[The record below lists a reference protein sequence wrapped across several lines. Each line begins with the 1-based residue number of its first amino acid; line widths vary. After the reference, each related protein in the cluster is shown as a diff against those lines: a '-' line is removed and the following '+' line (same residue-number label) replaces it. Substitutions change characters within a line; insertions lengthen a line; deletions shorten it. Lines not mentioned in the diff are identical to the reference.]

1 MKKYTLGLYEKAIKL
16 DLTWEEKLSCAKEN
30 GFDFIEISIDETDEK
45 LKRLNWTKEERLKF
59 LEAQF
64 KIGIPVT
71 SMCLSAHRKYPMG
84 SLDKEVRKKSME
96 IIEKGIILAQDIGV
110 RIIQL
115 AGYDVYYEE
124 HSEETEKLFLENLRK
139 SVEIASKYGVILG
152 FETMETGFMDTVEKA
167 MKYVNIINSPYLK
180 VYPDIGNLTNASKA
194 YKNSIMYDLESGQGF
209 IFACHL
215 KDTVP
220 GKYRDIKFG
229 DGSVEF
235 EKIIKKVWKLGV
247 RRFTGEFWYD
257 GEENWQIDIK
267 EANKF
272 LRERIDKCIL

>member
-1 MKKYTLGLYEKAIKL
+1 MKEYSLGLYEKAMKL
-16 DLTWEEKLSCAKEN
+16 DLTWEEKLNCAKEN
-30 GFDFIEISIDETDEK
+30 GFDFVEISIDETEEK
-45 LKRLNWTKEERLKF
+45 LKRLDWTKEERIKF

-64 KIGIPVT
+64 KVGIPVN

-84 SLDKEVRKKSME
+84 SLNRETRERSME
-96 IIEKGIILAQDIGV
+96 IMEKAIILARDIGV

-124 HSEETEKLFLENLRK
+124 HNEQTEKLFLENLRK
-139 SVEIASKYGVILG
+139 SVELASKHGVILG
-152 FETMETGFMDTVEKA
+152 FETMETAFMDTVEKA

-180 VYPDIGNLTNASKA
+180 VYPDIGNLTNASKI
-194 YKNSIMYDLESGQGF
+194 YKNSIMYDLESGQGS

-229 DGSVEF
+229 DGNVEF
-235 EKIIKKVWKLGV
+235 EKIIKKAWKLGV
-247 RRFTGEFWYD
+247 RRFTGEFWYH
-257 GEENWQIDIK
+257 GEENWKEDIK

-272 LRERIDKCIL
+272 LRERIDKAIL

>member
-1 MKKYTLGLYEKAIKL
+1 
-16 DLTWEEKLSCAKEN
+16 
-30 GFDFIEISIDETDEK
+30 
-45 LKRLNWTKEERLKF
+45 
-59 LEAQF
+59 
-64 KIGIPVT
+64 
-71 SMCLSAHRKYPMG
+71 MCLSAHRKYPMG
-84 SLDKEVRKKSME
+84 SLDKNVRERSME
-96 IIEKGIILAQDIGV
+96 IMEKAIILAQDIGV

-124 HSEETEKLFLENLRK
+124 HSEETERLFLENLRK

-152 FETMETGFMDTVEKA
+152 FETMETSFMDTVEKA

-180 VYPDIGNLTNASKA
+180 VYPDIGNLTNASKV
-194 YKNSIMYDLESGQGF
+194 YKNSIMYDLKIGQDS

-235 EKIIKKVWKLGV
+235 EKVIKEAWELGV
-247 RRFTGEFWYD
+247 RRFTGEFWYH
-257 GEENWQIDIK
+257 GEENWQNDIK

-272 LRERIDKCIL
+272 LRERIEKNIL

>member
-1 MKKYTLGLYEKAIKL
+1 MGEYTLGLYEKAIKS
-16 DLTWEEKLSCAKEN
+16 DLTWEEKFSCAKES
-30 GFDFIEISIDETDEK
+30 GFDFVEISIDETDEK
-45 LKRLNWTKEERLKF
+45 LKRLNWTKEERIKF
-59 LEAQF
+59 LETQF
-64 KIGIPVT
+64 KVGIPVT

-84 SLDKEVRKKSME
+84 SLNKETREKSMD
-96 IIEKGIILAQDIGV
+96 IMKKAIILANDIGI

-124 HSEETEKLFLENLRK
+124 HSEETEKLFLENLRE
-139 SVEIASKYGVILG
+139 SVKIASKYGVILG
-152 FETMETGFMDTVEKA
+152 FETMETAFMDTIEKA
-167 MKYVNIINSPYLK
+167 IKYVNIINSPYLK
-180 VYPDIGNLTNASKA
+180 IYPDIGNLTNASKI
-194 YKNSIMYDLESGQGF
+194 YKNSIMYDLESGQGS

-235 EKIIKKVWKLGV
+235 EKVIKKVWQLGV
-247 RRFTGEFWYD
+247 RRFTGEFWYH
-257 GEENWQIDIK
+257 GEENWEDDIK

-272 LRERIDKCIL
+272 LRERIDKAIL